1 MNKCDSRAHQRRG
14 DDVTPLLK
22 YAENFLLTP
31 NLLLFV
37 ATALTLMA
45 SIARIF
51 FANLYLVLRR
61 DCELLFFHFSLIEFN
76 C

>member
-1 MNKCDSRAHQRRG
+1 MNKCDSRTHQRRG

-31 NLLLFV
+31 YLLLFV

-45 SIARIF
+45 SIGRIF
-51 FANLYLVLRR
+51 FRQFVL
-61 DCELLFFHFSLIEFN
+61 SLEKRL
-76 C
+76 